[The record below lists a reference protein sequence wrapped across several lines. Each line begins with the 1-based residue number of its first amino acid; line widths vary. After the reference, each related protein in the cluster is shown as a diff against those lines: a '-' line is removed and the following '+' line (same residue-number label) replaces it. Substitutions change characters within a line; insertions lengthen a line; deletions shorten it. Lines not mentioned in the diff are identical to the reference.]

1 MVKDLFIF
9 MEVRGSNFHTH
20 TLWVNLGQARY
31 VQLNEVRLGRLG
43 MALVTYLPI
52 FNLVR

>member
-1 MVKDLFIF
+1 MKFITFEGCEALVKDFFIL

-31 VQLNEVRLGRLG
+31 VQINEVRLDML
-43 MALVTYLPI
+43 Y
-52 FNLVR
+52 